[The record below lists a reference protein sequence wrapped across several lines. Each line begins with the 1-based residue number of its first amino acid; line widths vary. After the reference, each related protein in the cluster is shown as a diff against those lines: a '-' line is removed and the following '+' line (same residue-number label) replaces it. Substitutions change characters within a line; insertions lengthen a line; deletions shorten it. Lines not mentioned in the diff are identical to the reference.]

1 MLTAR
6 TGLALVA
13 SFLLGALGSCGMPS
27 ASFNPRALNMDVSG
41 DILVTQGAA
50 TSSSDVERLGMTEDS
65 ASFAPRADFEWG
77 GFQMTAS
84 HSSTEHSGDG
94 IADATLEFGG
104 IIISGAEPVHTDFE
118 LGMTSLLM
126 TWDVIPGDTV
136 DVGLGFGATLLDLDS
151 SITSLVTPAN
161 SIDTDEQVPV
171 PMLAGRVGVDL
182 GRLDFSGLVSGLSVD
197 VDGDQATV
205 IDFDLA
211 INYELLD
218 MGGELMGAI
227 TLGYKSFSL
236 DVEYDDGSSGSVDLD
251 MEFSG
256 PYFGVTITI

>member
-13 SFLLGALGSCGMPS
+13 SLLFGALGSCGMPS

-41 DILVTQGAA
+41 DILVTQGFA
-50 TSSSDVERLGMTEDS
+50 TSSSDVERLGMTDDS

-77 GFQMTAS
+77 GFQMTAA

-94 IADATLEFGG
+94 VADSALEFGG
-104 IIISGAEPVHTDFE
+104 VVISDTEPVHTDFE

-126 TWDVIPGDTV
+126 TWDLLPSETLEL
-136 DVGLGFGATLLDLDS
+136 GLGFGATLLDLDAT
-151 SITSLVTPAN
+151 ITSKTTPAN
-161 SIDTDEQVPV
+161 KIDTDEQVPI

-182 GRLDFSGLVSGLSVD
+182 GRLDFGGLISGLSVD
-197 VDGDQATV
+197 VDGNQATV

-227 TLGYKSFSL
+227 TLGYKSFSM
-236 DVEYDDGSSGSVDLD
+236 DVLYDDGSSGSVDLD